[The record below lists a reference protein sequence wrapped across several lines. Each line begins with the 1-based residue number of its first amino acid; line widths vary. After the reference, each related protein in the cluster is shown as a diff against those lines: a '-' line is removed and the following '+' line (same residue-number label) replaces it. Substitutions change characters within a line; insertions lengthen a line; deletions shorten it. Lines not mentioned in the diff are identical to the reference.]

1 MNSFVMDYGK
11 LCNALLD
18 ANEKIRYVGV
28 YNSFSGDVY
37 EKMQN
42 ETVRHFDKDQT
53 KKSMTQA
60 VMRWKTRK
68 QFSAEIGEPE
78 FSMTKYGKVN
88 RITMACGKDGLLMF
102 STEIDVH
109 LCDIIEDV
117 TKMVKHHIDESE
129 ESDGSRNIRS

>member
-1 MNSFVMDYGK
+1 MDYAN
-11 LCNALLD
+11 LCNLLLES
-18 ANEKIRYVGV
+18 NEKIRYVGV

-42 ETVRHFDKDQT
+42 GIVRHFDKDQT

-60 VMRWKTRK
+60 IMRWKTRK
-68 QFSAEIGEPE
+68 QFSSEIGEP
-78 FSMTKYGKVN
+78 SYAMTRYEKVN

-117 TKMVKHHIDESE
+117 LKMVKDHVMKSDDE
-129 ESDGSRNIRS
+129 DGSRNIRS